1 MLARAQAVAQD
12 LPTYANFMVAG
23 ASGMSAW
30 VFIHPVDLVKTRMQ
44 LLGDA
49 KKGATAISVGKD
61 LVRLYF
67 QRNRRRS
74 QQKLLAISLLYRQI

>member
-1 MLARAQAVAQD
+1 MLTHSQAVSQD
-12 LPTYANFMVAG
+12 LPTYANFVVAG

-44 LLGDA
+44 LLGDG

-61 LVRLYF
+61 LVRLSCDAF
-67 QRNRRRS
+67 E
-74 QQKLLAISLLYRQI
+74 